1 MVVLDAGRK
10 PPLVEDEL
18 MTGIEADA
26 GVDEN
31 STTALH
37 GQGQVRPVIL
47 SAEHSTDMG
56 GSPS

>member
-1 MVVLDAGRK
+1 
-10 PPLVEDEL
+10 